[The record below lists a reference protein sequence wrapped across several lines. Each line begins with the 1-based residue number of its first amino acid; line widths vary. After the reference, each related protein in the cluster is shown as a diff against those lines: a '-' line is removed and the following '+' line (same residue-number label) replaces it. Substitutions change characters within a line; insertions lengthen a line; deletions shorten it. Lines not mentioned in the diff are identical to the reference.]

1 MLVVLSCFWIAGE
14 HRLSQREV
22 DSTNLASSGL
32 MPPVDATRKRKFPA
46 DPQDGLKSSLFLE
59 MVQGELN
66 LDVIAGI
73 WPEVSSSTQEIVCLS
88 LSKHFWLCLLKS
100 FI

>member
-1 MLVVLSCFWIAGE
+1 MLAVPSCCWMTGE
-14 HRLSQREV
+14 NLLCQRGV
-22 DSTNLASSGL
+22 NSRNLASSGL
-32 MPPVDATRKRKFPA
+32 MPPVGPPRKRKFHAAPK
-46 DPQDGLKSSLFLE
+46 DSLKSSLFLE

-73 WPEVSSSTQEIVCLS
+73 QPEVSSTQEIVCLS
-88 LSKHFWLCLLKS
+88 LSKHFWLSLLKR